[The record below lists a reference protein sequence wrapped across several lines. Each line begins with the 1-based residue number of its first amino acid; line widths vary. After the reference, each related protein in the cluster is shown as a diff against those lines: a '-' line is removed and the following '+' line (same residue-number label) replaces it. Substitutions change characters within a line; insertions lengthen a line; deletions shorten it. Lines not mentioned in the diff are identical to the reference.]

1 MTSLSGV
8 PDVGISRSPQSY
20 GILNMSLKIIVVQG
34 GRTHT
39 VTKKK
44 KLK

>member
-1 MTSLSGV
+1 MTSLSSV